1 MMRTRKDRIFAYLY
15 IDITIVHEYREKS
28 KKMRICKK
36 TILLYNTLKF
46 MVLYVY
52 KRHNSLFITRITM
65 AILSTL
71 LSILAI
77 LIIIVVMVQAKG
89 SGLSIVPGSGDFGK
103 FERRGGE
110 LIIHRITIGLIALFV
125 ITSVIAYFIA

>member
-1 MMRTRKDRIFAYLY
+1 
-15 IDITIVHEYREKS
+15 
-28 KKMRICKK
+28 
-36 TILLYNTLKF
+36 
-46 MVLYVY
+46 
-52 KRHNSLFITRITM
+52 M

-125 ITSVIAYFIA
+125 IASVSAYFIA